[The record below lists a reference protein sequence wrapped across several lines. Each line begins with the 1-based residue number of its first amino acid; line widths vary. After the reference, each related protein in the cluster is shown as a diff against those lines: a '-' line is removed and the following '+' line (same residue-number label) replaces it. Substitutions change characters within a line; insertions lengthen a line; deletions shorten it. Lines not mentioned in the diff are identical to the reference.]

1 MIRSVNEAAAGV
13 FKPNY
18 ISAQFAIGPQIDAD
32 DIVRIGGAGFRA
44 VINARPDTEDDDF
57 MRAEEAAGLAA
68 ASGLGYIHA
77 PTENHA
83 IFEADAID
91 RFERALIELPGPIF
105 AHCKSGTRAAILWAL
120 VAVRHQ
126 PTEEVITQLN
136 ASGQEL
142 RFLEDEL
149 RAERDSAIR
158 SPLRLRDEALVSLG
172 RSPLLMG
179 DKLIKP

>member
-1 MIRSVNEAAAGV
+1 M

-18 ISAQFAIGPQIDAD
+18 ISAQFAIGPQIEAD
-32 DIVRIGGAGFRA
+32 DIVCLSEAGFRG
-44 VINARPDTEDDDF
+44 VINARPDTEDGDF

-68 ASGLGYIHA
+68 SADLGYIHT

-83 IFEADAID
+83 IFEVNAID
-91 RFERALIELPGPIF
+91 RFERALIDLPGPIF

-126 PTEEVITQLN
+126 PTEEVISQLN

-158 SPLRLRDEALVSLG
+158 SPLRLKDEALVSLG
-172 RSPLLMG
+172 CSPLLIG
-179 DKLIKP
+179 RNLKQP

>member
-1 MIRSVNEAAAGV
+1 MIRSVNEAITGV

-18 ISAQFAIGPQIDAD
+18 ISAQFAIGPQIQAD
-32 DIVRIGGAGFRA
+32 DIVRLSEAGFRG
-44 VINARPDTEDDDF
+44 VINARPDTEDGDF

-68 ASGLGYIHA
+68 AAGLGYIHT
-77 PTENHA
+77 PTESHA
-83 IFEADAID
+83 IFEANVID
-91 RFERALIELPGPIF
+91 RFERALIDLPGPIF

-126 PTEEVITQLN
+126 PTEEVISQLN

-149 RAERDSAIR
+149 RAERDNAIR
-158 SPLRLRDEALVSLG
+158 SPLRLKDEALVSLG
-172 RSPLLMG
+172 RSPLLIG
-179 DKLIKP
+179 RNLK